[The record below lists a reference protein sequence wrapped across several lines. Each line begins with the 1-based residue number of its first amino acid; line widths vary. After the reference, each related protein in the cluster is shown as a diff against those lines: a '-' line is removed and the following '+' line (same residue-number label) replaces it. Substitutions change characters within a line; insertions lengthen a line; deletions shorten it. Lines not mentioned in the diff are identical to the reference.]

1 MTKRSTWQRR
11 VLRGVFVYVIVPY
24 LSVVLIFATFQRRLM
39 YRPTPSTDLSVSK
52 LQLDPNEF
60 RDVQLPTL
68 DGETLRG
75 WLLTGQHAE
84 SEEPESTDRPLVIYF
99 PGNSLNRHE
108 RIQDLEE
115 IANCGHDV
123 LIFDYRGFGDST
135 GHPSEFALMDD
146 AKQIWKFAREELQY
160 PENQITIFG
169 ESLGGAVAL
178 SMWADA
184 SEPYPQP
191 KYLILSSTFAS
202 MSQTVHEHYPWFPFH
217 YLLLDRW
224 PSVDRIRHVKSPITI
239 FHGTD
244 DDFVSLAQARTLS
257 IASPNADLVEIPG
270 SGHNDIPIM
279 QLRTLLR
286 DDSLHPK
293 KPQM

>member
-1 MTKRSTWQRR
+1 MTKPSTWQRR
-11 VLRGVFVYVIVPY
+11 VLRGVFIYVIVPY
-24 LSVVLIFATFQRRLM
+24 LSVVLIFAMIQRQLM
-39 YRPTPSTDLSVSK
+39 YRPAPSTDLSVSK

-75 WLLTGQHAE
+75 WLLTGQRPC
-84 SEEPESTDRPLVIYF
+84 SEEPESTDRQLVIYF

-108 RIQDLEE
+108 RVQDLEE

-123 LIFDYRGFGDST
+123 LIFDYRGYGDST
-135 GHPSEFALMDD
+135 GHPSEFDLTND
-146 AKQIWKFAREELQY
+146 AQQIWEFAREELQY

-178 SMWADA
+178 ALW
-184 SEPYPQP
+184 SESSFIEP
-191 KYLILSSTFAS
+191 KPKAVILSSTFAS
-202 MSQTVHEHYPWFPFH
+202 MPLTVHEHYPWFPFH

-224 PSVDRIRHVKSPITI
+224 PSLDRIRHVKSPITI

-257 IASPNADLVEIPG
+257 SALPNANLIEIPG
-270 SGHNDIPIM
+270 SGHNDIPMM
-279 QLRTLLR
+279 QLRSLLR
-286 DDSLHPK
+286 DDFLHPTQ
-293 KPQM
+293 PQM